1 MLINSYKLYMNVD
14 AAKLTVNR
22 PVPLYEHVKQQ
33 ISEWIL
39 AGAYSEGSV
48 LPSEA
53 ALAVQF
59 RVAVGTVRHAL
70 SDLVSEGLVA
80 RRRRIGTVVTG
91 RAPQSLRFFFHYFR
105 LHTADG
111 GLVHSTTSVL
121 RLARGPATKEEALV
135 LQVSPETPVIRIRR
149 VRHVKGIPVML
160 EDLTLPADLVPDFP
174 EKAAN
179 APPLLYLYL
188 LREHGVRVM
197 AVREHLTANLA
208 TADERAALALPK
220 PAAVLRIH
228 STSFDATGRVAL
240 LGKHAADTSGHLY
253 VNEVR

>member
-1 MLINSYKLYMNVD
+1 MNVE
-14 AAKLTVNR
+14 ATGLTVNR

-39 AGAYSEGSV
+39 TGAYSEGSV

-70 SDLVSEGLVA
+70 ADLVSEGLVA

-91 RAPQSLRFFFHYFR
+91 RAPQSLRFFFQYFR

-111 GLVHSTTSVL
+111 GLVHSTTTAL
-121 RLARGPATKEEALV
+121 RLEHGQATAEEALGLNV
-135 LQVSPETPVIRIRR
+135 APDTAVIRLRR
-149 VRHVKGIPVML
+149 VRHVHGKPVML
-160 EDLTLPADLVPDFP
+160 EDLTLPADLVPGFP
-174 EKAAN
+174 DRAED
-179 APPLLYLYL
+179 APPLLYLHL
-188 LREHGVRVM
+188 LHEYGIRVM
-197 AVREHLTANLA
+197 AVREHLTADLA
-208 TADERAALALPK
+208 TAEERAALALSI
-220 PAAVLRIH
+220 PAAILRIR
-228 STSFDATGRVAL
+228 STSYDATGRVAL
-240 LGKHAADTSGHLY
+240 LGAHVADTAGHSY

>member
-1 MLINSYKLYMNVD
+1 MNVD
-14 AAKLTVNR
+14 VAEVTVNR

-39 AGAYSEGSV
+39 SGAYPEGSV

-53 ALAVQF
+53 ALAGQF

-70 SDLVSEGLVA
+70 ADLVSEGLVA

-91 RAPQSLRFFFHYFR
+91 RAPQSLRFFFQYFR
-105 LHTADG
+105 LHSADG

-121 RLARGPATKEEALV
+121 KLERGIATAEEALG
-135 LQVSPETPVIRIRR
+135 LQTAPATTVIRIRR
-149 VRHVKGIPVML
+149 VRNVHGAPVML

-174 EKAAN
+174 EQAAEV
-179 APPLLYLYL
+179 PPLLYLYL

-197 AVREHLTANLA
+197 AVREQLTADLA
-208 TADERAALALPK
+208 TANERATLALAK
-220 PAAVLRIH
+220 PAAVLRIR
-228 STSFDATGRVAL
+228 STSFDTTGRVAL
-240 LGKHAADTSGHLY
+240 LGAHVATTSGHSY